1 MNQKNI
7 KDKNQD
13 YMQEFLK
20 RKKESNYYIPGV
32 DGIKEY
38 YMYLG
43 KNFKNKI
50 VLPAIKKTKKALKKK
65 KPKVITKEFVNR
77 AKVDETN
84 EDELKDNRFGV
95 GVGGE
100 ETNKKD
106 TTEYKEIK
114 FNDTPEK

>member
-1 MNQKNI
+1 MLENNEEFVQFMNQKNI
-7 KDKNQD
+7 KDRNQD

-50 VLPAIKKTKKALKKK
+50 VLPAIKKSQKGIKKEA
-65 KPKVITKEFVNR
+65 
-77 AKVDETN
+77 
-84 EDELKDNRFGV
+84 
-95 GVGGE
+95 
-100 ETNKKD
+100 
-106 TTEYKEIK
+106 
-114 FNDTPEK
+114 

>member
-50 VLPAIKKTKKALKKK
+50 VLPAIKKTKKSLKKK
-65 KPKVITKEFVNR
+65 KPKVITKAIVNR
-77 AKVDETN
+77 AKVDETK
-84 EDELKDNRFGV
+84 EDELKDNSFGV

-100 ETNKKD
+100 KKD

-114 FNDTPEK
+114 FRDTPEK